1 MKLTIKNKISILIV
15 VSNVI
20 LILVVVFINI
30 RNLNNN
36 ILAQKEKYFNE
47 VSTLTSNSIDLK
59 LKDLSLAVETL
70 VQNKILNEYFAK
82 QDRESL
88 KNELSDYFKRLKKEY
103 GLSQF
108 QYHIPLA
115 TSFLRLHKPKKF
127 GDDLS
132 SFRKTVVECN
142 KSKKPVVGIEVGRG
156 GPGLRVVYPVFYEG
170 EHIGSVEFGGSIYAI
185 INQLSDTLG
194 LEYAIGIFD
203 DVFKNAKRFE
213 NAKTDIV
220 KDNIVFYY
228 YKGSTIKNVL
238 KDHFNE
244 AKIKISDK
252 TFFSYKYPLKDFSGE
267 KIGYIYYVHDFTPA
281 ISALKSNM
289 YRTITAIIIVA
300 LLINVIVYLFLSFAF
315 KPMKGFLEIVKEL
328 ARGKGDLSKRIP
340 VNVASCN
347 DIAGLGDN
355 ECKEHNNLRPC
366 WSTMGEFSDEIRCQL
381 LKSGKISSC
390 EDCKVFKKSIND
402 EISEMSV
409 WVNAYLSKVDEEFK
423 KTLLN
428 LSEVGEKIV
437 PVSNGLVKIEQN
449 AEENVQMASQVA
461 TASEEM
467 SSTIAEIARNA
478 NDASIKADE
487 TVKITQDGAKLIE
500 ETVNYVEQVNSVLE
514 NLKVEISSLSEN
526 SQKIGEILS
535 VINDIADQTNLLA
548 LNAAIEAARA
558 GEHGR
563 GFAVVADEVRK
574 LAEKTQKSTKEIEDM
589 IKEMQ
594 ANVSEVNHK
603 AEDVGNAVSKQVEIA
618 EKTKESFDNI
628 YYYINDLV
636 NLILSI
642 TTAVEEQSSA
652 TEQIARSVENV
663 ATRADENKKEIFDLI
678 RKINMMIDDLNRL
691 VDQYSKYTLSSKGAV
706 FVKAKLAHIIF
717 VKNVLDCVATKNCSF
732 EIKDHTMCD
741 FGKFYY
747 SVGKEIF
754 GNDSEFMMI
763 EEPHKNVHFYGRATV
778 DSIKSGNMDK
788 AKENLS
794 VMLDNVDKLLSLLD
808 SLIDKYK

>member
-1 MKLTIKNKISILIV
+1 MKLTIKNKILLLIIISNLVLVLLIV
-15 VSNVI
+15 
-20 LILVVVFINI
+20 FIHMRTFNK
-30 RNLNNN
+30 N

-47 VSTLTSNSIDLK
+47 VSTLTSNNIDLK

-70 VQNKILNEYFAK
+70 VQNKILNEFFAK
-82 QDRESL
+82 QDRESI
-88 KNELSDYFKRLKKEY
+88 KNELSDYFKRLKEEY
-103 GLSQF
+103 GVNQF
-108 QYHIPLA
+108 QYHIPPA
-115 TSFLRLHKPKKF
+115 TSFLRLHKPEKF

-213 NAKTDIV
+213 NAETDIV

-228 YKGSTIKNVL
+228 YKGSTIKNIL

-244 AKIKISDK
+244 AKVKISNK
-252 TFFSYKYPLKDFSGE
+252 TFFTYKYPLKDFSGKE
-267 KIGYIYYVHDFTPA
+267 IGYIYYVHDFTPA

-300 LLINVIVYLFLSFAF
+300 LLVNVIVYLFLSFAF
-315 KPMKGFLEIVKEL
+315 KPIKGFLEIVKEL

-340 VNVASCN
+340 VNVASCS
-347 DIAGLGDN
+347 DIVGLSDN
-355 ECKEHNNLRPC
+355 ECQEHNNIRPC

-390 EDCKVFKKSIND
+390 EDCKVFKKSISD

-428 LSEVGEKIV
+428 LSELSEKII
-437 PVSNGLVKIEQN
+437 PINSGLVKMESD

-467 SSTIAEIARNA
+467 SSTIAEIARSA

-487 TVKITQDGAKLIE
+487 TVKITQDGAKFIE

-514 NLKVEISSLSEN
+514 NLKIEINSLSEN

-594 ANVSEVNHK
+594 ANVSEVNVK

-618 EKTKESFDNI
+618 EQTKDSFDKI
-628 YYYINDLV
+628 YSYINDLV

-652 TEQIARSVENV
+652 TEQIARSIENV
-663 ATRADENKKEIFDLI
+663 ASRADETKNETYGLIKE
-678 RKINMMIDDLNRL
+678 INMMIDDLKKL
-691 VDQYSKYTLSSKGAV
+691 VEQYSKYSISSKGAV
-706 FVKAKLAHIIF
+706 FVKAKLTHVIF
-717 VKNVLDCVATKNCSF
+717 VKNVLDCVATKNCTF

-747 SVGKEIF
+747 SVGEELF
-754 GNDSEFMMI
+754 GHDSEFRAI
-763 EEPHKNVHFYGRATV
+763 EEPHRNVHFYGRATL
-778 DSIKSGNMDK
+778 DSTKNGNMDK
-788 AKENLS
+788 AKENLNM
-794 VMLDNVDKLLSLLD
+794 MLNNVEQLLSSLD
-808 SLIDKYK
+808 SLIEKYK